1 MNRQELSLQLAV
13 VALVRNEI
21 DIIRAFLSHVA
32 ALFDRAVLLDHGSMD
47 GTGAMLEGACR
58 LRPGWVRWR
67 VDVPGHH
74 QAVFSAFAMRH
85 LFETTDTDMVF
96 FLDADEFL
104 DVPDRAALERALAGI
119 EGERTAG
126 RFDWVDCIPER
137 LDSRTLR
144 AGDAVWAHA
153 GDAPFSKIVV
163 PRRFYAA
170 TGGALVPSSGNHSVV
185 PNDNGPVCYHR
196 LGGMLHLP
204 LRSVAQL
211 QRKII
216 IGALGVLARSDNAS
230 HESAHWFDMLRRLAV
245 ADIGESDLINMA
257 RCYGHK
263 PDSWPPLSL
272 ADLPALGFSRRTL
285 DVASQAL
292 ALPDLPPPANPW
304 RVIAAAVRDWR
315 AGYDRDIALVLTGD
329 VLSRAPQPG
338 PPAPSAADA
347 PARAPWEA
355 TLAALES
362 SLAEA
367 RADQARAHEDVRIV
381 RASTSYRVTA
391 PLRAAARAWRR
402 QRATEPAVRPLADIT
417 VVVTSCGRHDLL
429 AQTLASFRRY
439 NTDPKVGDIL
449 VVEDGGA
456 DPQAICDAH
465 GARLLRT
472 GTRVG
477 QVAAIDLAYA
487 HVQTELVFHLE
498 DDWEFYRP
506 GFIEPSRAILLAD
519 PSCIVVGLR
528 AWNDLNDHPLS
539 FTAADRRFGVLATGF
554 RKIWHGFTW
563 NPGLRRMADYRRL
576 GRYGDHVEAPADV
589 PGQDRGGAEAGIGA
603 IYHALGYR
611 GVVLD
616 EHGYVRHLGW
626 GRTVPW
632 TGNAQTRQP
641 SLDQIQPASL

>member
-1 MNRQELSLQLAV
+1 MQLAV

-21 DIIRAFLSHVA
+21 DIIGAFLSHAA
-32 ALFDRAVLLDHGSMD
+32 ALFDRALLLDHGSMD
-47 GTGAMLEGACR
+47 GTAAMLDAACR
-58 LRPGWVRWR
+58 ARPGWVRWR
-67 VDVPGHH
+67 IDVPGHH
-74 QAVFSAFAMRH
+74 QAVFATFAMRH

-126 RFDWVDCIPER
+126 SLDWVDCIPER
-137 LDSRTLR
+137 LDGQALR
-144 AGDAVWAHA
+144 LGDAIWARGA
-153 GDAPFSKIVV
+153 EVPFPKIVV

-170 TGGALVPSSGNHSVV
+170 TGGALTPSSGNHSVE
-185 PNDNGPVCYHR
+185 PNDGGPAFTHH
-196 LGGMLHLP
+196 LGGMLHVP

-211 QRKII
+211 RQKILA
-216 IGALGVLARSDNAS
+216 GALAVRARSGNPS
-230 HESAHWFDMLRRLAV
+230 HESTHWFDMVARLAE
-245 ADIGESDLINMA
+245 ADIGESDLINLA
-257 RCYGHK
+257 RHYGHT
-263 PDSWPPLSL
+263 PQSRPPISL
-272 ADLPALGFSRRTL
+272 ADLPAHGFARRTL
-285 DVASQAL
+285 NVAHRAL
-292 ALPDLPPPANPW
+292 ALPDLPPPADPW
-304 RVIAAAVRDWR
+304 RVLAAAVRDWR
-315 AGYDRDIALVLTGD
+315 PAHDSDIALVLKGG
-329 VLSRAPQPG
+329 VLCQAPMPSSPAPG
-338 PPAPSAADA
+338 AAGAPAPSQ
-347 PARAPWEA
+347 A
-355 TLAALES
+355 TLAALET

-367 RADQARAHEDVRIV
+367 RADQARAREDVRIL

-402 QRATEPAVRPLADIT
+402 QRTPEPTLRPPADIT

-429 AQTLASFRRY
+429 AQTLASFRQH

-449 VVEDGGA
+449 VVEDGTA
-456 DPQAICDAH
+456 DPHAICDTY

-472 GTRVG
+472 GARVG

-487 HVQTELVFHLE
+487 QVQTAFVFHLE

-506 GFIEPSRAILLAD
+506 GFIERSREILHAD

-539 FTAADRRFGVLATGF
+539 FAAPDRRFGVLATGF
-554 RKIWHGFTW
+554 RRIWHGFTW

-616 EHGYVRHLGW
+616 EDGYVRHLGW

-632 TGNAQTRQP
+632 AGGDTETSVAEKEV
-641 SLDQIQPASL
+641 LF